1 MIAPTSVAPEIL
13 FLFTGQL
20 QIDALLCSFPIL
32 IAHSVSPKR
41 EQKTLRLRLRAAAHP
56 PIILSVQMLQKPAP
70 YSLRLIAQIGLF
82 SATASVQGGLL
93 PELPQATS
101 PVALSAASDPNTG
114 KSGFRYQGKNTP
126 PVIRVQP
133 GSTLNVEYKNDLA
146 AQSKEDCFGHPCMQM
161 TNLHF
166 HGLHVS
172 PNAPQDDVLDMMASP
187 GETLHYAVQV
197 APQQPPGLYWYHTH
211 SHGESYIQDLDGMS
225 GAIVV
230 EGIERYAPEVQNMRE
245 RILVLRDLVLANDG
259 AERKK
264 VMDSV
269 AMQTTRCGTAPE
281 KPEAAFTVNGTLRPK
296 IDIAPGERQF
306 WRIVNAS
313 PDLYADLEVDGV
325 SLDVVAV
332 DGMPLAYHDPSIR
345 NRSMSHVLLPPAGRV
360 EAIVTGPPANSHAA
374 LRSRCFDTGPD
385 GDSNPAMVLAD
396 LVSAPSSNPRTLA
409 ALGGAPVYAT
419 FSPTVLKRVETS
431 EPQFVVT
438 FTEDKQG
445 FYINGQK
452 FEMNSGPMLTVDVG
466 SLQHW
471 RVTNSTKEVH
481 PFHIHQ
487 VHFLAYRVGDKP
499 VKDPV
504 WLDTVNVSY
513 GSSVDLVMDF
523 TDPIIRGMSLFH
535 CHLLKHEDKGM
546 MAKILFR

>member
-1 MIAPTSVAPEIL
+1 VQIFQKLVGGTSGWIAGIWLLVTPAS
-13 FLFTGQL
+13 GQDR
-20 QIDALLCSFPIL
+20 I
-32 IAHSVSPKR
+32 
-41 EQKTLRLRLRAAAHP
+41 
-56 PIILSVQMLQKPAP
+56 
-70 YSLRLIAQIGLF
+70 
-82 SATASVQGGLL
+82 L
-93 PELPQATS
+93 PELPQAST
-101 PVALSAASDPNTG
+101 PVTLEAATDPVTG
-114 KSGFRYQGKNTP
+114 KSEFRFRGNNTP

-133 GSTLNVEYKNDLA
+133 GSILNVEYKNELT
-146 AQSKEDCFGHPCMQM
+146 AQSREECVGHPCTNM

-172 PNAPQDDVLDMMASP
+172 PKAPQDDSLDMMASP
-187 GETLHYAVQV
+187 GETLHYSVQV
-197 APQQPPGLYWYHTH
+197 PPQQPPGLYWYHTH
-211 SHGESYIQDLDGMS
+211 PHGESYVQDLDGMS

-230 EGIERYAPEVQNMRE
+230 DGIDRYVPELRHMRE
-245 RILVLRDLVLANDG
+245 RILVLRDLVLPTDAT
-259 AERKK
+259 ERKR
-264 VMDSV
+264 VMESV
-269 AMQTTRCGTAPE
+269 AIQTTQCGTAPE
-281 KPEAAFTVNGTLRPK
+281 APERAFTVNGSLRPQ

-313 PDLYADLEVDGV
+313 PDRYADLELDSV
-325 SLDVVAV
+325 SLDVVAL

-345 NRSMSHVLLPPAGRV
+345 KRSMSHVLVSPAGRV
-360 EAIVTGPPANSHAA
+360 EAIVIGPPADSHAA

-396 LVSAPSSNPRTLA
+396 IVSAQSSSLQVRR
-409 ALGGAPVYAT
+409 GDGVAPVYAK
-419 FSPTVLKRVETS
+419 FRPTVLKRVEAS

-452 FEMNSGPMLTVDVG
+452 FEMNAGPMLTVDIG

-471 RVTNSTKEVH
+471 RVLNPTREVH

-487 VHFLAYRVGDKP
+487 VHFLVYAVGGKP
-499 VKDPV
+499 VRNPV
-504 WLDTVNVSY
+504 WVDTVNVSY

-535 CHLLKHEDKGM
+535 CHLLSHEDKGM

>member
-1 MIAPTSVAPEIL
+1 MQIFQKLAVRTSGWIASFGLLVAPAS
-13 FLFTGQL
+13 GQGR
-20 QIDALLCSFPIL
+20 I
-32 IAHSVSPKR
+32 
-41 EQKTLRLRLRAAAHP
+41 
-56 PIILSVQMLQKPAP
+56 
-70 YSLRLIAQIGLF
+70 
-82 SATASVQGGLL
+82 L
-93 PELPQATS
+93 PELPQAST
-101 PVALSAASDPNTG
+101 PVTLVAASDPVTG
-114 KSGFRYQGKNTP
+114 KSEFRYRGNDTP

-133 GSTLNVEYKNDLA
+133 GSILNVEYKNELA
-146 AQSKEDCFGHPCMQM
+146 AQSREECLGHPCMNM

-172 PNAPQDDVLDMMASP
+172 PNAPQDDVLEMIALP
-187 GETLHYAVQV
+187 GEKLHYSVHV
-197 APQQPPGLYWYHTH
+197 PPQQPPGLYWYHTH
-211 SHGESYIQDLDGMS
+211 SHGESYVQDLDGMS

-230 EGIERYAPEVQNMRE
+230 EGIDRYVPEVLKMRE
-245 RILVLRDLVLANDG
+245 RILVLRDFVLPTDA
-259 AERKK
+259 AERKR
-264 VMDSV
+264 VMESV
-269 AMQTTRCGTAPE
+269 AMQTTQCGTPPEAPE
-281 KPEAAFTVNGTLRPK
+281 RAFTVNARLRPQ
-296 IDIAPGERQF
+296 IDISPGEHQF

-313 PDLYADLEVDGV
+313 PDRYADLELD
-325 SLDVVAV
+325 SEQFDVVAL
-332 DGMPLAYHDPSIR
+332 DGMPFAYHDPSIR
-345 NRSMSHVLLPPAGRV
+345 KRSMSHVLVPPAGRV
-360 EAIVTGPPANSHAA
+360 EAIVTGPPADSHAA

-396 LVSAPSSNPRTLA
+396 IVSALPSSLQTRP

-419 FSPTVLKRVETS
+419 FSPTVLKRVETA

-452 FEMNSGPMLTVDVG
+452 FEMNAGPMLTVDTG

-471 RVTNSTKEVH
+471 RVMNPTKEVH

-487 VHFLAYRVGDKP
+487 VHFLAYAVGEDP

-504 WLDTVNVSY
+504 WVDTVNVPY

-535 CHLLKHEDKGM
+535 CHLLSHEDKGM

>member
-1 MIAPTSVAPEIL
+1 V
-13 FLFTGQL
+13 
-20 QIDALLCSFPIL
+20 QIS
-32 IAHSVSPKR
+32 
-41 EQKTLRLRLRAAAHP
+41 QKL
-56 PIILSVQMLQKPAP
+56 VP
-70 YSLRLIAQIGLF
+70 YAFRWIVTIGLPV
-82 SATASVQGGLL
+82 ATAGGQDQIL
-93 PELPQATS
+93 PELPQAKT
-101 PVALSAASDPNTG
+101 PVTLVAASDSVSG
-114 KSGFRYQGKNTP
+114 KSGFRYQGDNTP

-133 GSTLNVEYKNDLA
+133 GRVLNVEYKNELA
-146 AQSKEDCFGHPCMQM
+146 VHSKEDCLGHPCMNM

-187 GETLHYAVQV
+187 GETLHYSVQV
-197 APQQPPGLYWYHTH
+197 PPQQPPGLYWYHTH

-230 EGIERYAPEVQNMRE
+230 EGIERYAPEVRNMRE
-245 RILVLRDLVLANDG
+245 RILVLRNRVLPTDT
-259 AERKK
+259 AERKR
-264 VMDSV
+264 VMESV
-269 AMQTTRCGTAPE
+269 EMQTTQCGAAAE
-281 KPEAAFTVNGTLRPK
+281 KPEAAFTVNGALRPK
-296 IDIAPGERQF
+296 IDISPGECQF

-313 PDLYADLEVDGV
+313 PDLYADLELDSV
-325 SLDVVAV
+325 SLEVVAF
-332 DGMPLAYHDPSIR
+332 DGMPLAYHDPKIR
-345 NRSMSHVLLPPAGRV
+345 KRSMSHVLLPPAGRV
-360 EAIVTGPPANSHAA
+360 EAIVTGPATDLHAA

-396 LVSAPSSNPRTLA
+396 IVSAPPANLQPRPP
-409 ALGGAPVYAT
+409 LGGAPVYAT
-419 FSPTVLKRVETS
+419 FSPTVLKPVEAS
-431 EPQFVVT
+431 KPQFVVD

-487 VHFLAYRVGDKP
+487 VHFLVYAVDGKP

-504 WLDTVNVSY
+504 WLDTVNVAY
-513 GSSVDLVMDF
+513 GSSVDLIMDF